1 VFKQRASILF
11 IYGLFCAAV
20 NADIID
26 DEELIDPTQPLIA
39 TKVENSGLAL
49 PIIFRNIVP
58 ANYDLTFIRASNTNP
73 IAVINNQRVT
83 LGDVVGGAIVTKISR
98 SSVTLST
105 EDNEQVIG
113 LYNTSVKRAVL
124 NP

>member
-1 VFKQRASILF
+1 MFRQLASILF
-11 IYGLFCAAV
+11 IYGLSCTIV
-20 NADIID
+20 NAEIID
-26 DEELIDPTQPLIA
+26 FEELIDPTQPLIA
-39 TKVENSGLAL
+39 TKVEKSGLAL
-49 PIIFRNIVP
+49 SNIFRNIVP

-73 IAVINNQRVT
+73 IAIINNQRVT
-83 LGDVVGGAIVTKISR
+83 LGDAIGGAIVTKISR

-105 EDNEQVIG
+105 EDIEQVIG

>member
-1 VFKQRASILF
+1 
-11 IYGLFCAAV
+11 
-20 NADIID
+20 
-26 DEELIDPTQPLIA
+26 
-39 TKVENSGLAL
+39 
-49 PIIFRNIVP
+49 VP

-83 LGDVVGGAIVTKISR
+83 LGDVIGGAIVTKISR

-105 EDNEQVIG
+105 EDNEQIIG